1 MFKVNNRNSRTT
13 WEICSTLTIKT
24 PERHQ
29 WCRSSVFVINL
40 KHMSHLVLV
49 ILLLTLS
56 RQLPARKMY
65 TRFNLFLTCNRAK
78 SKKVVITPFKM
89 FDWVLNK
96 PLVIL
101 NIFYSL
107 FFNDS
112 KKFLKA
118 SVKHLWWSY
127 FMRVATTKS

>member
-1 MFKVNNRNSRTT
+1 MFKVNNRNSRAT

-29 WCRSSVFVINL
+29 CCRSSVFVVNL
-40 KHMSHLVLV
+40 KHISHLVLV
-49 ILLLTLS
+49 ILLLTLC

-78 SKKVVITPFKM
+78 SKKVVITPFTM
-89 FDWVLNK
+89 FDRVLNR

-101 NIFYSL
+101 NIFYCL

-112 KKFLKA
+112 KKFFEGL
-118 SVKHLWWSY
+118 SQTSMMELFCESSY
-127 FMRVATTKS
+127 D